1 VKVDKE
7 NSDVEKLSNQVVR
20 ALLYSNGGT
29 CNKFFNGISPANLY
43 REHSTRLM
51 LERYMRLITRYN
63 TYIDAIVEVAE
74 IPNCPS
80 GKRTLSQNKCKPENQ
95 TVLRLINSRLNP
107 IP

>member
-1 VKVDKE
+1 MKVDKE

-80 GKRTLSQNKCKPENQ
+80 GKRTLS
-95 TVLRLINSRLNP
+95 
-107 IP
+107 